1 MNEVCKRCGFS
12 LLETYQFCPRCGRA
26 VSYTPAPKK
35 RGNGQGTAIKRGKT
49 WTGFKPGYSYHD
61 AEGKKHRV
69 RPSKGGF
76 QTKKDA
82 LAWASG
88 SGSDDGAAVPRLI
101 DLWEGWSKNDMLKLS
116 NNKQCAYRIARKR
129 LEPIIDR
136 QIDSLTVDDL
146 QEVINEKCTSY
157 YTAKDCKDLLSHM
170 YKRAM
175 AANGNRGR
183 VTQNLSAFL
192 VLPSLTEKEAVP
204 LTTEEVGKLWTA
216 YDNGDRIAGYIL
228 LMIYTGMMPGEL
240 LACKKSMVDLDRLE
254 IRGAGLKTKTRQKSA
269 IAFPEFVAPVLADL
283 MAQTKKD
290 KLLVMNK
297 DNFYTAFY
305 DSITAAGIDNPETK
319 GPDGKI
325 DHRITPYSCR
335 HTYGTEAVRM
345 GLHPAVIQKMLR
357 HSNTKTQEKYTHL
370 GGDDLHEAVNQ
381 IKKLSQSKS
390 K

>member
-1 MNEVCKRCGFS
+1 
-12 LLETYQFCPRCGRA
+12 
-26 VSYTPAPKK
+26 
-35 RGNGQGTAIKRGKT
+35 
-49 WTGFKPGYSYHD
+49 
-61 AEGKKHRV
+61 
-69 RPSKGGF
+69 
-76 QTKKDA
+76 
-82 LAWASG
+82 
-88 SGSDDGAAVPRLI
+88 
-101 DLWEGWSKNDMLKLS
+101 MLKLS
-116 NNKQCAYRIARKR
+116 NNKQCAYKIARKR

-136 QIDSLTVDDL
+136 RIDSLTVDDL